1 MTDAIQSLFDEHDV
15 ISEAV
20 DVAVHAEQLIATD
33 ADRYEEVV
41 RALLEFF
48 RVYADGFHHHKEEEI
63 LFPEMSKK
71 NDLLG
76 DGVIK
81 EMLENHQDFRD
92 MLQGIENFLEQK
104 NYAKVQQKLM
114 AYTDA
119 LQDHIAVENDE
130 VFQVAEA
137 LLDPGELERIYFQ
150 FCDADRE
157 TDDKLSGDNR
167 HTKQQL
173 VSMMREIKGRL
184 A

>member
-1 MTDAIQSLFDEHDV
+1 MNTMLFRKLWMLPYTQNNLLQLMPIGTKKLFGLSL
-15 ISEAV
+15 S
-20 DVAVHAEQLIATD
+20 
-33 ADRYEEVV
+33 
-41 RALLEFF
+41 FF

-173 VSMMREIKGRL
+173 VVVV
-184 A
+184 